1 MLKTLYKLRI
11 QKHGNNGI
19 SISKLLRKQFEIGFH
34 AFTQIFLEIF
44 FCKAKII
51 RL

>member
-19 SISKLLRKQFEIGFH
+19 SISKLLRKKFEIGFH
-34 AFTQIFLEIF
+34 AFTQISWKFSF
-44 FCKAKII
+44 VKQK
-51 RL
+51 